1 MARIDEIDTLLQK
14 RPVILDGAMGTMI
27 QKLNLNEHDFRG
39 ERFAQIATPQSG
51 NNDLLPLTHP
61 EIVERIHYDFLRA
74 GADIIETC
82 TFGAN
87 AVSQADYALQGVV
100 AEMNRAAVRT
110 ARRAVAHVETE
121 EPGRICLVAGSIG
134 PTNKTASISPDVNDP
149 GYRAIDFDTLCRT
162 YREQVDVFV
171 AEGVDLLLVETIFDT
186 LNAKAAL
193 YAIRE
198 SLNAAGCE
206 IPIMVSVTVTDKSGR
221 TLSGQ
226 TLAAFYQSIRH
237 ARPMSVGINCAL
249 GAADMFPYLE
259 LLHEIADCYVSVY
272 ANAGLPNAFGEYED
286 KPESMAAVYA
296 DFARAGLCNIF
307 GGCCGTTPAHIA
319 AIAAAVSDYPVRIP
333 PRLERQSVFTGLEPL
348 IAGGTSDESCS
359 PCAERRGASFIMIGE
374 RNNVTGSR
382 KFARLIRDENFEEA
396 IQIARAQVEDGA
408 NVIDINMDEAM
419 IDARSMM
426 VRFLNL
432 LAAEPDVARVP
443 VAIDSSEWSVIEAAL
458 KSVQGRSIVN
468 SISLKEGEALFKEH
482 ARKIQALGAV
492 PIVMAFD
499 EQGQADTT
507 ERRVAIA
514 QRAYDILTR
523 EIDYEPCDIIF
534 DLNIFPVGTGMDE
547 HRKNALSFMEAAR
560 LIKTSMSG
568 VLISGGVSNLS
579 FSFRGNNSVREAM
592 HSVFLYHAI
601 EAGLDMAIVNAG
613 MLEVYDEIDPEL
625 LRYVEDVVLDRRDD
639 ATERLL
645 EYSQGV
651 VTRDAG
657 VSARELPEWR
667 GGALEERLAHALIKG
682 IPDFLESDLAEAV
695 KVYDSAL
702 TIIEG
707 PLMRGMGHVGE
718 LFGAG
723 KMFLPQVVKS
733 ARSMKKAVEILS
745 PLIEAGSGGAP
756 RKSGKVLFATV
767 KGDVHDIGKNIVSVV
782 LQCNNFEVIDLGVMV
797 ERDRILAAA
806 QQHRVDVI
814 ALSGLITPS
823 LREMEHLAE
832 EMQRRSMKTP
842 LIVGGATTSPVH
854 TAVKLAP
861 LYGGVVAYARDA
873 SIAVPLVQA
882 LVTNDA
888 NFIAGL
894 KSDQEQARQRFH
906 SAQAAVRL
914 SSYAQVQAKRPQID
928 FDCKRMPHETGE
940 FVEFVSVKELIDY
953 IDWNFFFISW
963 GMKQRYP
970 QVLEDPEYGE
980 RARELLGA
988 AREMLTAL
996 DTDPDVCPAAVYAI
1010 LPAVADGN
1018 DLLVKDQRLH
1028 FLRRQSPPEF
1038 SCLSDFVD
1046 TKADHIGLL
1055 ATTAGQSLAR
1065 MSTDYQKAGDDFNAL
1080 MSQLLAN
1087 RLAEALAEFAHHRV
1101 RERWGYENVHSPREM
1116 LAGEYAGVRP
1126 AVGYP
1131 SWPDH
1136 SELATVFKLLDVE
1149 RRIGVSYTES
1159 YMMLPES
1166 SCCALVLAHPR
1177 AHYFD
1182 VGRISEDQLADY
1194 ARRKNIPV
1202 EQARALLVKN
1212 I

>member
-1 MARIDEIDTLLQK
+1 
-14 RPVILDGAMGTMI
+14 MGTMI
-27 QKLNLNEHDFRG
+27 QKLNLNEYDFRG
-39 ERFAQIATPQSG
+39 ELFAQIATPQLG

-61 EIVERIHYDFLRA
+61 EIIERIHYNFLQS

-87 AVSQADYALQGVV
+87 AVSQADYAMEGAI
-100 AEMNRAAVRT
+100 AEMNRAAVRV
-110 ARRAVAHVETE
+110 ARRAATHVETE
-121 EPGRICLVAGSIG
+121 HPGRICLVAGSIG
-134 PTNKTASISPDVNDP
+134 PTNKSASISPDVNDP
-149 GYRAIDFDTLCRT
+149 GYRAIDFDTLCRI

-171 AEGVDLLLVETIFDT
+171 TEGVDLLLVETIFDT

-193 YAIRE
+193 YAISQ
-198 SLNAAGCE
+198 SLSAAGRK
-206 IPIMVSVTVTDKSGR
+206 IPVMVSVTVTDKSGR

-333 PRLERQSVFTGLEPL
+333 PRLKKQAVFTGLEPL
-348 IAGGTSDESCS
+348 IVNGNSAESC
-359 PCAERRGASFIMIGE
+359 PIGTVRRGASFIMIGE

-396 IQIARAQVEDGA
+396 IQIARTQVEDGA

-426 VRFLNL
+426 MRFLNL

-443 VAIDSSEWSVIEAAL
+443 VAIDSSEWDVIETAL

-468 SISLKEGEALFKEH
+468 SISLKEGEELFKEH

-514 QRAYDILTR
+514 QRAYDILTG
-523 EIDYEPCDIIF
+523 ELDYEPCDIIF
-534 DLNIFPVGTGMDE
+534 DLNIFPVGTGMEE
-547 HRKNALSFMEAAR
+547 HRKNALSFMEATR
-560 LIKTSMSG
+560 LIKTSMPG

-579 FSFRGNNSVREAM
+579 FSFRGNNRVREAM

-601 EAGLDMAIVNAG
+601 KAGLDMAIVNAG
-613 MLEVYDEIDPEL
+613 LLEVYDEIDPEL
-625 LRYVEDVVLDRRDD
+625 LRYVEDVVLNRRDD

-645 EYSQGV
+645 EFSQGV

-657 VSARELPEWR
+657 GACTRGLPEWR
-667 GGALEERLAHALIKG
+667 GEALAERLAHALIKG

-702 TIIEG
+702 AIIEG
-707 PLMRGMGHVGE
+707 PLMWGMGQVGE

-733 ARSMKKAVEILS
+733 ARSMKKAVEMLS
-745 PLIEAGSGGAP
+745 PLIEAESGGAP
-756 RKSGKVLFATV
+756 RKNGKVLFATV

-797 ERDRILAAA
+797 ERERILAAA
-806 QQHRVDVI
+806 QQNQVDVI

-832 EMQRRSMKTP
+832 EMQRRSMTTP

-861 LYGGVVAYARDA
+861 LYDGVVAYARDA

-882 LVTNDA
+882 LITNDVD
-888 NFIAGL
+888 FIAGL

-906 SAQAAVRL
+906 SAQTAVRL
-914 SSYAQVQAKRPQID
+914 SSYAQVQAQRPQID
-928 FDCKRMPHETGE
+928 FDCKRLPHETGE

-963 GMKQRYP
+963 GMKKCYP

-980 RARELLGA
+980 RARELLNA

-996 DTDPDVCPAAVYAI
+996 DADPDVCPAAVYAI

-1046 TKADHIGLL
+1046 TKVDHIGLL
-1055 ATTAGQSLAR
+1055 VTTAGQSLAR
-1065 MSTDYQKAGDDFNAL
+1065 MSADYQRAGDDFNNL

-1101 RERWGYENVHSPREM
+1101 RERWGFENVHSPRKM

-1182 VGRISEDQLADY
+1182 VGRISADQLADY
-1194 ARRKNIPV
+1194 ARRKNLSV
-1202 EQARALLVKN
+1202 EQVRALLVKN